1 MAISLKNWRSV
12 WATHFACYYCRYPLW
27 RYAAAQRRWSK
38 DGVALLRL
46 VIFLV
51 CVNALQSQ
59 PIGRDWK
66 ILEVFVCI
74 LGTQI
79 DLNGVVIGW
88 KEKFEYHSLE
98 IEAKIGSRYQRTE
111 PEGGQSWLPWLKYYV
126 QIQLTAAYVC
136 GLMKKFS
143 VPFCIRR
150 TKTFVER

>member
-12 WATHFACYYCRYPLW
+12 GATHFACYYCRYHLW

-51 CVNALQSQ
+51 CINALQGQ
-59 PIGRDWK
+59 QIGCHWR
-66 ILEVFVCI
+66 ILEVFVSI
-74 LGTQI
+74 SRMHFK
-79 DLNGVVIGW
+79 LNGVVIGW

-98 IEAKIGSRYQRTE
+98 IEAEIGSRYQRTE

-136 GLMKKFS
+136 GLMEKFS